1 MVKSCLLFVLM
12 FLMAIPAVSLGQGV
26 TASARVDSNKITVG
40 DWLQLHFEVKHP
52 ENVSIDWHS
61 LPDSLEGFEILKRES
76 PAIQKNNQEVIET
89 STWKIT
95 AFDSGMFVIPALQF
109 SYRTKD
115 DTAGRMASTS
125 QIPVFVGGV
134 AVDTTQEIKD
144 IKPPLS
150 VPISFAEILPYLI
163 ALIVLGG
170 LIWLVYYIMK
180 KRKRGES
187 IIPEAPPRPAHEI
200 ALDALRSLEAEHLW
214 QRGKIKEYYSAL
226 TDIVRLYI
234 EQKFH
239 VLALESTTEEIL
251 SFDQVRSLP
260 PSHTEDLKDVLVRA
274 DFVKFAKFQPAP
286 AEHESS
292 FTKTRNFVE
301 STWQKTPE
309 TVSGNAGQEVTA

>member
-1 MVKSCLLFVLM
+1 M

>member
-1 MVKSCLLFVLM
+1 M

-150 VPISFAEILPYLI
+150 VPISFAEILPYMI